1 MEQPATATAPEGPR
15 PRAPSR
21 ARALLRAVRPKQWVK
36 NLLVFAA
43 VVFSVDE
50 AWEPGQPDTWLP
62 LLARAGVAF
71 LAFTMAASAE
81 YLVNDLRDREQDR
94 VHPKKRHRPIASGLV
109 STPLAVGTA
118 AALAAE
124 SLVVALTV
132 GWELAALVAGYLAMM
147 LGYSFG
153 LKHVVIVDLMVIA
166 TGFVLRAVAGGV
178 ATDIPLSPWIYVCT
192 MLGALFLGINKRRNE
207 LTLLADGAA
216 DHRPILDEYTLPL
229 LDQMTAVVTS
239 STVVAYALYTVTA
252 ENLPDN
258 HAMLATVPF
267 VLYGIF
273 RYLYLVHR
281 RDLGGSPEEI
291 VLSDLPLIA
300 AILLWAATAAGI
312 LLVSR

>member
-1 MEQPATATAPEGPR
+1 MEQPAVASEPEAPR
-15 PRAPSR
+15 PQAVSR
-21 ARALLRAVRPKQWVK
+21 ARALVRAVRPKQWVK

-43 VVFSVDE
+43 VLFSVE
-50 AWEPGQPDTWLP
+50 QAWQPGNPDTWLP
-62 LLARAGVAF
+62 LLAKAGAAF
-71 LAFTMAASAE
+71 LAFTLAASAE
-81 YLVNDLRDREQDR
+81 YLVNDVRDREQDR
-94 VHPKKRHRPIASGLV
+94 VHPKKRHRPVASGLV
-109 STPLAVGTA
+109 PVPLAVGTA
-118 AALAAE
+118 AILAAGG
-124 SLVVALTV
+124 VAVAFTV
-132 GWELAALVAGYLAMM
+132 GWELAALVAGYLALM

-153 LKHVVIVDLMVIA
+153 LKHVVILDLMIIA
-166 TGFVLRAVAGGV
+166 TGFVLRAAAGGV
-178 ATDIPLSPWIYVCT
+178 ATGIPLSPWIYVCT

-216 DHRPILDEYTLPL
+216 EHRPILDEYTLPL

-281 RDLGGSPEEI
+281 KDLGGSPEEI
-291 VLSDLPLIA
+291 VLSDLPLIT

-312 LLVSR
+312 LLLSR